1 MSIFSE
7 RTRLR
12 FPDKENVNSNDS
24 SWKIAKCEYESWNAA
39 DKSTK
44 RRVEVPTGKVKFFD
58 DAKGFGFIAGDDG
71 EQVYLPKSAVPLG
84 VRLRPG
90 MRVEYG
96 VGDTRRGPAALQLSV
111 IAKEKSL
118 AEQARR
124 KPEEILPLIEDLI
137 KVLDAST
144 DQLRRGRY
152 PEHGGPIAQAL
163 RELAK
168 DFDV

>member
-1 MSIFSE
+1 M
-7 RTRLR
+7 
-12 FPDKENVNSNDS
+12 
-24 SWKIAKCEYESWNAA
+24 
-39 DKSTK
+39 
-44 RRVEVPTGKVKFFD
+44 PTGKVKFFD

-71 EQVYLPKSAVPLG
+71 NQVYLPKSSVPLG

-90 MRVEYG
+90 VRVEYG
-96 VGDTRRGPAALQLSV
+96 VGDTRRGPAALQVSV

-137 KVLDAST
+137 KILDASS

-152 PEHGGPIAQAL
+152 PDHGSRIAQAL